1 MLSSLARKTFNFYT
15 APARF
20 AIRQGRRNID
30 FARQC
35 VREARQ
41 FQSELDRLI
50 DALLQDTAIHMEIDL
65 ATMTQAQRQ
74 DAAKIAL
81 YRAEQGLSLALEE
94 TLKALVLLAADSST
108 SRLRKPSNLIIEGE
122 CQPAPFGT
130 VKPKKPQ

>member
-1 MLSSLARKTFNFYT
+1 
-15 APARF
+15 
-20 AIRQGRRNID
+20 NID

-94 TLKALVLLAADSST
+94 ALKALVLLAADSST